1 MGIRTGA
8 QYKQSLKDNR
18 RLFIDGEL
26 VTDVTSYPPLQRVI
40 DSVAA
45 TFDLQHDPAWQEV
58 ITYVSPSS
66 GERVST
72 TYLPA
77 RSHAEFQQR
86 LRCDYARTDATYGM
100 MGRLTDFMSA
110 FLLDQQLALRVSGFT
125 DEADRTQAYIDRCR
139 EEDLCI
145 THALIDP
152 QSDRS
157 RIDAPQEAT
166 RIVERRADGIVVSG
180 ARLLST
186 LAPIA
191 NECYVGPFYPRQAGE
206 ADFAVV
212 FTMPMNADGL
222 KIVARESYDKGR
234 SLFDR
239 PLTGRFD
246 EGDAIL
252 VFDNVFIPDERV
264 MIAGNIDAYNS
275 LIGRAPGYVG
285 VQATAR
291 STAKLR
297 FITGL
302 CELVAQANGR
312 AKSPRFQE
320 MIGELIG
327 LVHMAEGL
335 QKAACIEGVEFIE
348 RMEAGTL
355 FAPGHAIGEA
365 VFPGAAGFA
374 ALTLFFP
381 QANTQA
387 LETLKN
393 IVGSGGITMTEADY
407 ENPELKP
414 LIDRLLIGPGIDAR
428 HRLQL
433 MKLAWDMTAEQF
445 GSRQHLYE
453 KYYSGDPIRNRINW
467 YQHPKRL
474 ECEGLVRRLLG
485 WEMPAPPG

>member
-1 MGIRTGA
+1 MGIRTAA
-8 QYKQSLKDNR
+8 QYIESLKDNR
-18 RLFIDGEL
+18 RLFIDGQL
-26 VTDVTSYPPLQRVI
+26 VTDVTAYEPLKRVI

-45 TFDLQHDPAWQEV
+45 TFEMQHDPV
-58 ITYVSPSS
+58 YHDTVTYVSPSS

-77 RSHAEFQQR
+77 VSYAEFQQR
-86 LRCDYARTDATYGM
+86 QRCDHARTDFTYGM

-110 FLLDQQLALRVSGFT
+110 FLLDQEISLRAGGYA
-125 DEADRTQAYIDRCR
+125 DAADRTQAYIDRCR

-157 RIDAPQEAT
+157 RVDAPEEAT
-166 RIVERRADGIVVSG
+166 RIVERRPDGVVVSG

-191 NECYVGPFYPRQAGE
+191 NECYVGPFYPRQPGE
-206 ADFAVV
+206 EDFALV
-212 FTMPMNADGL
+212 FSMPMNAEGL

-239 PLTGRFD
+239 PLSGRFD

-252 VFDNVFIPDERV
+252 VFDNVFIPDERI
-264 MIAGNIDAYNS
+264 MIAGDVAAYNS
-275 LIGRAPGYVG
+275 LIGRAPGYTTI
-285 VQATAR
+285 QASAR

-302 CELVAQANGR
+302 CEATAQANGR
-312 AKSPRFQE
+312 AKTPRFQE
-320 MIGELIG
+320 MIGELVATVQI
-327 LVHMAEGL
+327 AEGL
-335 QKAACIEGVEFIE
+335 QKGACVEAAEIMQMVA
-348 RMEAGTL
+348 AGDTPPPTPSPGESTL
-355 FAPGHAIGEA
+355 
-365 VFPGAAGFA
+365 PGASGFA
-374 ALTLFFP
+374 ALTVFFP
-381 QANTQA
+381 RANTEA
-387 LETLKN
+387 LEVLKSV
-393 IVGSGGITMTEADY
+393 VGSGGITMTEADY

-414 LIDRLLIGPGIDAR
+414 LIDRLLIGPGIDAK

-433 MKLAWDMTAEQF
+433 LKLAWDMTSEPF

-467 YQHPKRL
+467 YKHPKRL
-474 ECEGLVRRLLG
+474 ECQALVNRLLD
-485 WEMPAPPG
+485 W

>member
-8 QYKQSLKDNR
+8 EYIASLKDDR
-18 RLFIDGEL
+18 RLFIDGE
-26 VTDVTSYPPLQRVI
+26 VITDVTTYPPLKRVI

-45 TFDLQHDPAWQEV
+45 TFELQHDLVYQEV
-58 ITYVSPSS
+58 ITFVSPSS
-66 GERVST
+66 GDRVST

-77 RSHAEFQQR
+77 RSYEEFRQR
-86 LRCDYARTDATYGM
+86 LSCDYARTDYTYGM

-110 FLLDQQLALRVSGFT
+110 FLLDQEIALRSTGFT
-125 DEADRTQAYIDRCR
+125 DAADRTQAYIDRCR

-157 RIDAPQEAT
+157 QVDAPMEAT

-191 NECYVGPFYPRQAGE
+191 NECYIGPFYPRQPGE
-206 ADFAVV
+206 EDFAVV
-212 FTMPMNADGL
+212 FTMPMNAAGL

-239 PLTGRFD
+239 PLSGRFD

-252 VFDNVFIPDERV
+252 VFDEVFIPDERV
-264 MIAGNIDAYNS
+264 MIAGDLAAYNS
-275 LIGRAPGYVG
+275 LIGRAPGYTT
-285 VQATAR
+285 VQASAR

-312 AKSPRFQE
+312 AKTARFQE
-320 MIGELIG
+320 MIGELVG
-327 LVHMAEGL
+327 LVQIAEGL
-335 QKAACIEGVEFIE
+335 QNAACVEGAEL
-348 RMEAGTL
+348 MEIIAN
-355 FAPGHAIGEA
+355 GEA
-365 VFPGAAGFA
+365 KPPEPSPGQSPLPGAVGFA

-387 LETLKN
+387 LEILKN
-393 IVGSGGITMTEADY
+393 IVGSGAITMTEADY

-414 LIDRLLIGPGIDAR
+414 LIDRLLIGPGIDAK

-433 MKLAWDMTAEQF
+433 MKLAWDMTAESF

-453 KYYSGDPIRNRINW
+453 KYYAGDPIRNRINW
-467 YQHPKRL
+467 YHHPKRR
-474 ECEGLVRRLLG
+474 ECQAMVNRLLD
-485 WEMPAPPG
+485 W

>member
-1 MGIRTGA
+1 MGIRTG
-8 QYKQSLKDNR
+8 QEYVESLRDGR

-26 VTDVTSYPPLQRVI
+26 VTDVTEYPPLQRVI
-40 DSVAA
+40 NSVAE
-45 TFDLQHDPAWQEV
+45 TFQLQHDAVYQDV
-58 ITYVSPSS
+58 VTHVSPSS
-66 GERVST
+66 GDRVST

-77 RSHAEFQQR
+77 RTYEEFLQR
-86 LRCDYARTDATYGM
+86 HRCDYARTDFTYGM

-110 FLLDQQLALRVSGFT
+110 FLLDQEISLRAGVFT
-125 DEADRTQAYIDRCR
+125 DAADRTQAYIDRCR

-157 RIDAPQEAT
+157 RVDAPEEAT
-166 RIVERRADGIVVSG
+166 RIVERRSDGIVVTG

-191 NECYVGPFYPRQAGE
+191 NECYVGPFYPRQPGE
-206 ADFAVV
+206 EDFAVV

-234 SLFDR
+234 SHFDR
-239 PLTGRFD
+239 PLTSRFD
-246 EGDAIL
+246 EGDAVL
-252 VFDNVFIPDERV
+252 VFDDVFIPDERV
-264 MIAGNIDAYNS
+264 MIGGDVTAYNS
-275 LIGRAPGYVG
+275 LIGLAPGYTAI
-285 VQATAR
+285 QAAAR

-302 CELVAQANGR
+302 CVMVAEANGR
-312 AKSPRFQE
+312 AKSPRHQE

-327 LVHMAEGL
+327 MVQIAEGL
-335 QKAACIEGVEFIE
+335 QKSICVEGVEFLD
-348 RMEAGTL
+348 MLTG
-355 FAPGHAIGEA
+355 APGQRPPG
-365 VFPGAAGFA
+365 PGASPLPGASGIA

-381 QANTQA
+381 RANTEA

-407 ENPELKP
+407 NNPELQP
-414 LIDRLLIGPGIDAR
+414 LVDRLLIGPDINAKD
-428 HRLQL
+428 RLQL
-433 MKLAWDMTAEQF
+433 MKLAWDMTSEQF

-453 KYYSGDPIRNRINW
+453 KYYSGDPIRNRVNW
-467 YQHPKRL
+467 YQHPKRV
-474 ECEGLVRRLLG
+474 ECQDMVKRLLE
-485 WEMPAPPG
+485 W

>member
-1 MGIRTGA
+1 MGIRTGV
-8 QYKQSLKDNR
+8 QYKESLRDGR
-18 RLFIDGEL
+18 RLFIDGQV
-26 VTDVTSYPPLQRVI
+26 VTDVTGYEPFRRVI
-40 DSVAA
+40 NTVAA
-45 TFDLQHDPAWQEV
+45 TFDLQHDLRYQDV
-58 ITYVSPSS
+58 ITYISPSS
-66 GERVST
+66 GERVSK

-77 RSHAEFQQR
+77 RTHAEFHER
-86 LRCDYARTDATYGM
+86 LRCDYARTQYTYGM

-110 FLLDQQLALRVSGFT
+110 FLLDQELALRVSGF
-125 DEADRTQAYIDRCR
+125 DEAAARTQAYIDRCR
-139 EEDLCI
+139 EQDLCI

-157 RIDAPQEAT
+157 RTSAPMEGT
-166 RIVERRADGIVVSG
+166 HIVERRADGVVVSG

-191 NECYVGPFYPRQAGE
+191 NECYVGPFYPRQPGE
-206 ADFAVV
+206 EDFAVV
-212 FTMPMNADGL
+212 FSMPMNAPGL

-239 PLTGRFD
+239 PLSGRFD

-285 VQATAR
+285 IQATAR

-312 AKSPRFQE
+312 AKSPRHQE
-320 MIGELIG
+320 MIGELVG
-327 LVHMAEGL
+327 LVHLAEGL
-335 QKAACIEGVEFIE
+335 QKATCLEGVEYIE
-348 RMEAGTL
+348 ALESGNL
-355 FAPGHAIGEA
+355 FKPREQLGEPVYA
-365 VFPGAAGFA
+365 GAAGFA
-374 ALTLFFP
+374 GLTLFFP

-387 LETLKN
+387 LEILKN
-393 IVGSGGITMTEADY
+393 IIGSGAIAMTEADY

-453 KYYSGDPIRNRINW
+453 KYYSGDPIRNRLNW
-467 YQHPKRL
+467 YQHPKLL
-474 ECEGLVRRLLG
+474 ECADLVKHLLE
-485 WEMPAPPG
+485 W